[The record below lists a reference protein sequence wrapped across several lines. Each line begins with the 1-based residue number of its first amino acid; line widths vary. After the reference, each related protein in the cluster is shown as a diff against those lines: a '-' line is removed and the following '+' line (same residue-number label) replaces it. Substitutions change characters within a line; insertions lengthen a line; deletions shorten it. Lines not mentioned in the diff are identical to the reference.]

1 MQLIEAD
8 IISKRTVRIPMN
20 KSNGPSFYEHGANHL
35 LMNTNNGPCSY
46 EYVRTLIRV
55 LMSYEHEQ
63 IAIISNLIN

>member
-46 EYVRTLIRV
+46 EY
-55 LMSYEHEQ
+55 EH
-63 IAIISNLIN
+63 